1 MPVNQVY
8 LGEVSIGAIN
18 AGLVACSAAAT
29 AAIGASLPEL
39 ITKVDGLIMAQAG
52 LILVPPNLVVNLATA
67 VSMVAAI
74 TLAIAVGAV
83 DAGFQLTACA
93 DAIIAL
99 ELTIATLEAQLAIVA
114 DFTALLGTGSI
125 AAWTQEGPANELN
138 SPTTG
143 GILGGPAGETVNVL
157 ILATNVPA
165 TWTAMQTVFGI

>member
-8 LGEVSIGAIN
+8 LGEVTIGEIN
-18 AGLVACSAAAT
+18 PGLVACSAAAD

-39 ITKVDGLIMAQAG
+39 LLKVDGLIMAQAG

-83 DAGFQLTACA
+83 DAGFQLTAVA
-93 DAIIAL
+93 DAIIGL
-99 ELTIATLEAQLAIVA
+99 EITIATLEAQLAIVA
-114 DFTALLGTGSI
+114 DFTALLGVASI

-143 GILGGPAGETVNVL
+143 GILGGPAGESINVL
-157 ILATNVPA
+157 VLATNVPA
-165 TWTAMQTVFGI
+165 TWAAIQTIFGV